1 MTSIRAMGPSN
12 VYRVLFVE
20 LDDFRRKPRGLVQI
34 PLRRLDVR
42 LDDAPVG
49 LCDHVV
55 I

>member
-1 MTSIRAMGPSN
+1 MSPQGDGP
-12 VYRVLFVE
+12 VERVIGLVRE
-20 LDDFRRKPRGLVQI
+20 LDDFRRKARGLVQI

-42 LDDAPVG
+42 LDDAPVD